1 MAFGAARLNG
11 LGKASVVVVA
21 EVIRRKLSIAAN
33 GNAQVSTAQS
43 QFGGSSYLGD
53 GTGDFLTVTPRVN
66 LTHTGTWTIECW
78 VRITSFPADGRAI
91 VQSYNLSSPFNGFG
105 LQLQASS
112 FFKFWDGSNFRNFNS
127 SIATGTWYHL
137 AIVSTAGSV
146 KMYQNGV
153 EQTTT
158 FTLTTGFNNTTNTFT
173 IGAAYDGSQCFPG
186 HIDEVRISSSARYTT
201 GFTPSTTPFV
211 NDANTVLL
219 LHMSGT
225 NGSTYFE
232 DDNGIRTQQSIA
244 AIGNAQIS
252 TAQSQFG
259 NSSALFDGTGDYL
272 SMPSSLSLGT
282 GSFTIECWCRVP
294 SLQASVILDNRT
306 SDQPGVFTIQANGTL
321 LYFDPTV
328 GAVSTSGTY
337 TANTWF
343 HACFERSG
351 NTFRMYINGTASYT
365 NTNFTSNLG
374 TNRNVRIGI
383 SYADTAGV
391 NGWIDEFRISSSARY
406 NGNFT
411 PSTAPFTNDANTLL
425 LLHCDGTNGT
435 TVFRDDNGEGRAP
448 KSVRAIGNAQVDTAQ
463 SQFGGSS
470 LLLDGTGDYLI
481 VPTDTDIQF
490 TSTESWTV
498 ECWVRL
504 STLIRGRYVISALSL
519 AGAPFPGWGIQIL
532 GTADTFAFWDGS
544 NNWRTFNSTIVANT
558 WYHIAIVSTA
568 GSVRMYQNG
577 TQQTTTFTAAST
589 INNTTDNLFIGA
601 TNDGS
606 LGWPGWIDELRI
618 SNSARYS
625 ANFTPPTAPF
635 QNDANT
641 LLLLHMD
648 GTDASTVF
656 VDDNGKR
663 PT

>member
-21 EVIRRKLSIAAN
+21 EVIRRKLGIAAN
-33 GNAQVSTAQS
+33 GNAQVSTAQA
-43 QFGGSSYLGD
+43 QFGNSSYLGD
-53 GTGDFLTVTPRVN
+53 GTGDFLIVN
-66 LTHTGTWTIECW
+66 PLISLTHTGTWTIECW
-78 VRITSFPADGRAI
+78 LRATSTSVSITAMANYLASGA
-91 VQSYNLSSPFNGFG
+91 FNGWG
-105 LQLQASS
+105 LRIAQNNS
-112 FFKFWDGSNFRNFNS
+112 KIEFWDGVAWRAFNNAVS
-127 SIATGTWYHL
+127 TNTWYHV

-146 KMYQNGV
+146 KMYQGGV

-158 FTLTTGFNNTTNTFT
+158 FTLTTAFNNTTTRTYIGSVTDGTFAWN
-173 IGAAYDGSQCFPG
+173 GNL
-186 HIDEVRISSSARYTT
+186 DEVRISSSARYTT

-232 DDNGIRTQQSIA
+232 DDNGIRAQRDARALNQ
-244 AIGNAQIS
+244 AQIS
-252 TAQSQFG
+252 TAQSRIGGSSAVFDTTNDNIVVNPNPISGTGNLTVEFWFRRVSAGVQRIIFDFRNGSFLNNAAIYWTSDNKLNLFAAQANRITSAGTYGTGTWFHVAWVRNNGVSRLYVDGTQIGSDYTDTNNYSGTPGLTIGSAYDNSGAIDSYLDEIRISSTARYTGNFTAPTTPFTNDANTLLLLHCDGTNGTNVFRDDNGEGRTSLGVIAVGNAQVDTAQSQFG
-259 NSSALFDGTGDYL
+259 GSSLLLDGTGDYL
-272 SMPSSLSLGT
+272 SLPSSLSLGT
-282 GSFTIECWCRVP
+282 DSFTIECWVRVA
-294 SLQASVILDNRT
+294 SLQAAVILDNRS

-374 TNRNVRIGI
+374 TSRNVRIGI
-383 SYADTAGV
+383 SYADTSGV
-391 NGWIDEFRISSSARY
+391 NGWIDELRVSNSARY

-411 PSTAPFTNDANTLL
+411 A
-425 LLHCDGTNGT
+425 
-435 TVFRDDNGEGRAP
+435 
-448 KSVRAIGNAQVDTAQ
+448 
-463 SQFGGSS
+463 
-470 LLLDGTGDYLI
+470 
-481 VPTDTDIQF
+481 
-490 TSTESWTV
+490 
-498 ECWVRL
+498 
-504 STLIRGRYVISALSL
+504 
-519 AGAPFPGWGIQIL
+519 
-532 GTADTFAFWDGS
+532 
-544 NNWRTFNSTIVANT
+544 
-558 WYHIAIVSTA
+558 
-568 GSVRMYQNG
+568 
-577 TQQTTTFTAAST
+577 
-589 INNTTDNLFIGA
+589 
-601 TNDGS
+601 
-606 LGWPGWIDELRI
+606 
-618 SNSARYS
+618 
-625 ANFTPPTAPF
+625 PTAPF